1 MNTQQTF
8 SIGKCQIS
16 VFENKLFCADK
27 TCVLQPKF
35 IELLVYL
42 VECYPNAVTRE
53 QLIENVWGGNQYVG
67 EKALTNAIW
76 HLRKSFKELDPD
88 NTYIETLRK
97 TGYRLVQKPTT
108 PEPVNSIN
116 NMPLRS
122 GYIYASVLAIVI
134 LLGSYWGYSALFEN
148 AKQPL
153 AQSQQAAR
161 LYDYIETITTS
172 PGRELFP
179 AISNDSHFLAYSWRR
194 PGHKANLYLRDL
206 HLPEQAAIALTDTPF
221 IEGRAV
227 FSHDLTFIYY
237 YRRIAAQGCEV
248 IQQNIA
254 SGNTTVLG
262 LCGSKTSTDIDINA
276 TGTKLVYISED
287 EKNNNLTQLNIVD
300 LTSSPYTVTQVPCT
314 SACQYTDESV
324 VFSPDATQL
333 VVSRNLPTGFEELF
347 LIDIKTAHAKQLTS
361 GFVDMR
367 GVDWHPNKPQLV
379 FSGVKKGKRQ
389 GYFYNLK
396 TQQMINAHIDGL
408 SYPEYAHDGSLY
420 FHQWNIDSALMRVE
434 TSNAVASSPF
444 PVLSSDFNTRFPDY
458 SKARKKL
465 VFVSNES
472 GSMELWTAN
481 QDGTSR
487 KQLTN
492 LSANIYNP
500 VWSPDG
506 NYIAFVASHLGEH
519 ALYLYDF
526 NTQSSQS
533 LPTGFSYHGKPSWAA
548 DSKSLLVANDQHVY
562 RFDLKGNKLAKA
574 IDSPTLY
581 AYENKQGALIFANQ
595 ATNQLWIKD
604 PDSQTEQP
612 LVSEINL
619 SNHNSWYFFEGDTL
633 AQSRI
638 YYFNVKQGDY
648 RLSYYDF
655 STNSHHDVIRLPER
669 AFSRTSGLTFITNTN
684 WLVYSSYK
692 SPQIDIKRINQ
703 KYLP

>member
-116 NMPLRS
+116 NTPLRS

-227 FSHDLTFIYY
+227 FSPDLTFIYY
-237 YRRIAAQGCEV
+237 YRRKAAQGCEV

-254 SGNTTVLG
+254 SGNITVIG

-287 EKNNNLTQLNIVD
+287 EKNNDFTQLNLVD
-300 LTSSPYTVTQVPCT
+300 LTSSPYSVTQVPCT

-420 FHQWNIDSALMRVE
+420 FHQWNINSALMRVE

-500 VWSPDG
+500 
-506 NYIAFVASHLGEH
+506 
-519 ALYLYDF
+519 
-526 NTQSSQS
+526 
-533 LPTGFSYHGKPSWAA
+533 
-548 DSKSLLVANDQHVY
+548 
-562 RFDLKGNKLAKA
+562 
-574 IDSPTLY
+574 
-581 AYENKQGALIFANQ
+581 
-595 ATNQLWIKD
+595 
-604 PDSQTEQP
+604 
-612 LVSEINL
+612 
-619 SNHNSWYFFEGDTL
+619 
-633 AQSRI
+633 
-638 YYFNVKQGDY
+638 
-648 RLSYYDF
+648 
-655 STNSHHDVIRLPER
+655 
-669 AFSRTSGLTFITNTN
+669 
-684 WLVYSSYK
+684 
-692 SPQIDIKRINQ
+692 
-703 KYLP
+703 